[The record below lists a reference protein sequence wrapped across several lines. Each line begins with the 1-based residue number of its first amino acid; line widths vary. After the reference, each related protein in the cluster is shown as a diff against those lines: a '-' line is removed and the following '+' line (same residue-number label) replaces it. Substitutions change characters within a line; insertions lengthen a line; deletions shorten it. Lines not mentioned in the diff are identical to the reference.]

1 MCRFYFFRTMK
12 LKLEPENKIR
22 RGSLEELNDMYVLG
36 VQRKGFS
43 LLISQK
49 SKNTFYFR
57 QYIQYIYTIYTRNT
71 KQQQF
76 LTGKIIFT
84 AALEL
89 TGFVQA
95 NSYTRSTIL
104 ISKELG
110 SCFIVYFVANEYL
123 RDDIEVK
130 KMRCSIN

>member
-1 MCRFYFFRTMK
+1 MK

-57 QYIQYIYTIYTRNT
+57 QYIQHIYNIY
-71 KQQQF
+71 
-76 LTGKIIFT
+76 
-84 AALEL
+84 
-89 TGFVQA
+89 
-95 NSYTRSTIL
+95 
-104 ISKELG
+104 
-110 SCFIVYFVANEYL
+110 NEYKITKVPYWKDNIYSCTGTYRFRTGQL
-123 RDDIEVK
+123 LY
-130 KMRCSIN
+130 